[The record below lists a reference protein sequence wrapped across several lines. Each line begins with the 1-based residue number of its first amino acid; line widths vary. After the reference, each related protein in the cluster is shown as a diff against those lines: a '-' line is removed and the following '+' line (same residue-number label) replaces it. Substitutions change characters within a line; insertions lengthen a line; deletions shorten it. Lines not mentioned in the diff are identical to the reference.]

1 MVEMVNVTYGRS
13 NSTTNKLGQRPMQ
26 ARAYAARAAQFL
38 LLKAPPAAGKS
49 RALMFVALDK
59 MLHQGLEKTIVCVP
73 ETSIGGSFR
82 STDLTRYGFE
92 ANWDVEDR
100 WNLCLTGEDADKQK
114 VKAFQAF
121 LKSDAKVHAVV
132 MKRVGLRRAGIVQ
145 QGGTM
150 TGRREEGGCFAA
162 NNFLVLLCLRVRVT
176 GMHELHD
183 LPSSDRVSR
192 LRHMLQQGHVAEP
205 DHELECPGINEV
217 ANQHAG
223 RIAKFSVGCR
233 HAAP

>member
-92 ANWDVEDR
+92 ADWDVDDR

-121 LKSDAKVHAVV
+121 LESDAKVLVCTHATFRFGFDEVA
-132 MKRVGLRRAGIVQ
+132 RTAGI
-145 QGGTM
+145 
-150 TGRREEGGCFAA
+150 EAFDNCF
-162 NNFLVLLCLRVRVT
+162 
-176 GMHELHD
+176 
-183 LPSSDRVSR
+183 
-192 LRHMLQQGHVAEP
+192 
-205 DHELECPGINEV
+205 
-217 ANQHAG
+217 
-223 RIAKFSVGCR
+223 IAID
-233 HAAP
+233 